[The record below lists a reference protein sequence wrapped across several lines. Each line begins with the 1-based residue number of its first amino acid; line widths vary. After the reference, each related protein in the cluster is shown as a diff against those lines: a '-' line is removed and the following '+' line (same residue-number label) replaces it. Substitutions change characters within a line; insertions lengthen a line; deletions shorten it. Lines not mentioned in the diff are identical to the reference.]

1 MTRRDRL
8 RDLTIAE
15 IKAVARRQMA
25 ESGTAGISLSAIARE
40 MEMSAPALYRYFAGR
55 DDLVTALIVDAFNDL
70 ASTIQAAELAVE
82 AGSSALKV
90 ATACLAYR
98 EWAITHPVD
107 FQLIYG
113 NPIPGYVAPA
123 EITVP
128 LARRPFDGLVRHFLA
143 AYHSGELVVPA
154 QYTLIPANI
163 SAHLA
168 VWLPEAGYN
177 LPEPLLCL
185 LMSTWARM
193 HGMAMLEIFEH
204 MGPVVGDCAAFY
216 RYELGAFLLQLGLA
230 VPIEGSADGRHL
242 SSTINVSIRQD

>member
-15 IKAVARRQMA
+15 IKATARQQMA
-25 ESGTAGISLSAIARE
+25 ESGTAGVSLSAIARA
-40 MEMSAPALYRYFAGR
+40 MEMSAPALYRYFASR

-70 ASTIQAAELAVE
+70 ANAIQAAELAVE
-82 AGSSALKV
+82 AKTGAQKIAAS
-90 ATACLAYR
+90 CLAYR
-98 EWAITHPVD
+98 EWAVAHPVD

-128 LARRPFDGLVRHFLA
+128 PARRPFDGLIRHFVE
-143 AYHSGELVVPA
+143 AYRSGELIVPA
-154 QYTLIPANI
+154 QYTLVPPSI

-168 VWLPEAGYN
+168 VCLPDAGHDLPES
-177 LPEPLLCL
+177 LLCL
-185 LMSTWARM
+185 LMSTWARI
-193 HGMAMLEIFEH
+193 HGMVMLEIFEH

-216 RYELGAFLLQLGLA
+216 RYELGAFLQQLGLTLPA
-230 VPIEGSADGRHL
+230 EGSADG
-242 SSTINVSIRQD
+242 